1 MKSDREKIGLTFDND
16 GEFWSVPSVVIIS
29 GSILA
34 VVAENL
40 SVLSRLALTLTDT
53 GRARFCWWGPGANVE
68 DGSSLIIHWS
78 SGSHKRS
85 TNWANQY
92 KQKNYNFGG
101 GPTGGGR
108 GHGPP
113 GTPLNPALHRTCSC
127 LVKLSVELNHSR
139 LSNCVAWAGGCQH
152 EVTKPAGEVTSP
164 NWPDYYPSRKDCVWH
179 FVTTPGHRIKLV
191 SS

>member
-1 MKSDREKIGLTFDND
+1 VKSDREKIGLTFDND

-92 KQKNYNFGG
+92 NIYFMNSIVCMVFS
-101 GPTGGGR
+101 TR
-108 GHGPP
+108 V
-113 GTPLNPALHRTCSC
+113 PLPQTL
-127 LVKLSVELNHSR
+127 
-139 LSNCVAWAGGCQH
+139 
-152 EVTKPAGEVTSP
+152 TSG
-164 NWPDYYPSRKDCVWH
+164 D
-179 FVTTPGHRIKLV
+179 T
-191 SS
+191 